1 MGNSLGLTPFE
12 TVETISGWN
21 FVALNLFATKF
32 WAGQFFKKT
41 TNEISEE
48 TILAM
53 RYMGLF
59 LAFGRSFQ
67 YLCHT
72 GTDKELKYKGYL
84 LSSAVWLA
92 SACLV
97 VIHWDIID
105 PIQAYMNLP
114 FYLAMGGGFFLLA
127 PGIRE
132 KAADHKKK

>member
-1 MGNSLGLTPFE
+1 MGNAFGLTLFE

-21 FVALNLFATKF
+21 FVALNLFATRF
-32 WAGQFFKKT
+32 WAGQFFKASAD
-41 TNEISEE
+41 EISEE

-67 YLCHT
+67 YLSHI

-105 PIQAYMNLP
+105 PIQAYVNLP
-114 FYLAMGGGFFLLA
+114 FYLAMGGGFFILA
-127 PGIRE
+127 PGVRE
-132 KAADHKKK
+132 KVGDDKKE